1 MLWCEKTI
9 SIKLDI
15 IICIINF
22 ILINVFE
29 SIKKKKNDKNPL
41 NYAIPV
47 ILQRL
52 ETRFFTTRRWQ
63 RVRYKTELIPAERP
77 QWKRDTSDAKWLRR
91 AARHQRRGKR
101 RRRRRRRWR
110 CKRKRGEKREKRR
123 EEKKGGE
130 RKKGRKRSKRP
141 NMNEGNGRARRQE
154 IGEARNN

>member
-15 IICIINF
+15 VICIINF

-29 SIKKKKNDKNPL
+29 SIEKKKNDKNPL

-110 CKRKRGEKREKRR
+110 CKRKRGEKTG
-123 EEKKGGE
+123 EE
-130 RKKGRKRSKRP
+130 KGRKKRGRK
-141 NMNEGNGRARRQE
+141 EERTKEEQEAKHEWGERTCKKAGNWRG
-154 IGEARNN
+154 

>member
-15 IICIINF
+15 VICIINF
-22 ILINVFE
+22 ILLNVFE

-110 CKRKRGEKREKRR
+110 CKRKRGEKTG
-123 EEKKGGE
+123 EE
-130 RKKGRKRSKRP
+130 KGRKKRGRK
-141 NMNEGNGRARRQE
+141 EERTKEEQEAKHEWGERTCKKAGNWRG
-154 IGEARNN
+154 

>member
-1 MLWCEKTI
+1 MLWCEKAI

-22 ILINVFE
+22 ILLNVFE

-110 CKRKRGEKREKRR
+110 CKRKRGEKTG
-123 EEKKGGE
+123 EE
-130 RKKGRKRSKRP
+130 KGRKKRGRK
-141 NMNEGNGRARRQE
+141 EERTKEEQEAKHEWGERTCKKAGNWRG
-154 IGEARNN
+154 

>member
-1 MLWCEKTI
+1 MLWCKKAI

-15 IICIINF
+15 VICIINF

-110 CKRKRGEKREKRR
+110 CKRKRGEKTG
-123 EEKKGGE
+123 EE
-130 RKKGRKRSKRP
+130 KGRKKRGRK
-141 NMNEGNGRARRQE
+141 EERTKEEQEAKHEWGERTCKKAGNWRG
-154 IGEARNN
+154 

>member
-15 IICIINF
+15 VICIINF

-110 CKRKRGEKREKRR
+110 CKRKRGEKTG
-123 EEKKGGE
+123 EE
-130 RKKGRKRSKRP
+130 KGRKKRGRK
-141 NMNEGNGRARRQE
+141 EERTKEEQEAKHEWGERTCKKAGNWRG
-154 IGEARNN
+154 